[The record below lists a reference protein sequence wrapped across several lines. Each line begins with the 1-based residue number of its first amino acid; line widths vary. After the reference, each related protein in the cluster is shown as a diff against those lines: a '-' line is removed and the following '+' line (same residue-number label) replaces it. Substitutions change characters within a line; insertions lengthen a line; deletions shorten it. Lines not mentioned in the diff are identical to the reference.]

1 MQNGNG
7 KWKTWGLA
15 AKESII
21 AYFRT
26 FAIVWRSGALSLSGM
41 MFFTFSLGVLP
52 VGEFFVTEHLVNA
65 ITAAIG
71 DADWWQQV
79 VPWLLGLLGL
89 HIYST
94 VADQLREPLRLNVR
108 ENIEIWISEGLVRKS
123 NTIELV
129 EFQTPEFQNALARAR
144 TMSGDE
150 LEEIVWWIVDN
161 IQQLISVTALG
172 IVLWNLHPLLAL
184 LPMVTGIA
192 SWWSGSR
199 FATDV
204 YSLDVQQT
212 PQRRERDALEG
223 ILTDR
228 GAGKEVRLYQAQ
240 DLWIGRWRKLWSEL
254 IQKQQAIERRK
265 FWAHLAIG
273 VSRALL
279 YACSLILLLLAVFRG
294 SLTVGRY
301 IAAINAIVNLDGIW
315 HSVAEYFLLIA
326 DDMRRLSGDLY
337 SFLDRDTKTAGKAPS
352 TPQKAPN
359 LTASEEPTHL
369 NQELDSDSFLK
380 GTSSWLKIENVS
392 FFYPNAQEPV
402 LRQVNL
408 TLNKGER
415 VALVGPNGAGKST
428 LARLLLG
435 LYRPQTGLIRVGDVP
450 LNEEAR
456 QQWLT
461 HCSAVFQDFTCY
473 HLTAR
478 ENIIFGDL
486 EHPERMEVAST
497 AGGAVS
503 VIDGLNAGYETVLG
517 PTFGGRD
524 LSGGEWQRIATARGF
539 MRETPWLVVLDE
551 PTAAL
556 DPLAEQAIYERF
568 IQRSRGRTSLI
579 ISHRLSSVRTCDRIL
594 VLDNGTIVEDGD
606 HETLLANDGL
616 YAQFFRAQAQW
627 YV

>member
-1 MQNGNG
+1 MQNANG

-26 FAIVWRSGALSLSGM
+26 FAIVWRSGALALSGM
-41 MFFTFSLGVLP
+41 MFLTLSLGVLP
-52 VGEFFVTEHLVNA
+52 AGEFFVTERLVNA

-89 HIYST
+89 QIYST
-94 VADQLREPLRLNVR
+94 LADQLREPLRLNVR
-108 ENIEIWISEGLVRKS
+108 ENIEIWISEGIARKS

-129 EFQTPEFQNALARAR
+129 EFQTSEFQNALARAR

-150 LEEIVWWIVDN
+150 LEEIVWWIVDS

-184 LPMVTGIA
+184 LPTVTGIA

-199 FATDV
+199 FAVDA

-240 DLWIGRWRKLWSEL
+240 DSWIERWRKLWKEL
-254 IQKQQAIERRK
+254 IQEQQTIERRK
-265 FWAHLAIG
+265 LWAHLAIG
-273 VSRALL
+273 ISRALL
-279 YACSLILLLLAVFRG
+279 YACSLILLLLEVSRG
-294 SLTVGRY
+294 RLTVGTY
-301 IAAINAIVNLDGIW
+301 IAAAVAIVNLDGIW
-315 HSVAEYFLLIA
+315 NGVAGYFLLIA
-326 DDMRRLSGDLY
+326 DEMRRLSGDLY
-337 SFLDRDTKTAGKAPS
+337 SFLDRDTKTVGKEPS
-352 TPQKAPN
+352 TSQKAPN
-359 LTASEEPTHL
+359 LTASQEPSHL
-369 NQELDSDSFLK
+369 QV
-380 GTSSWLKIENVS
+380 ENVS

-435 LYRPQTGLIRVGDVP
+435 LYKPQTGLIRVGDVP
-450 LNEEAR
+450 LNEEER

-486 EHPERMEVAST
+486 EHPERMEAASV
-497 AGGAVS
+497 AGGAAS
-503 VIDGLNAGYETVLG
+503 VVDGLSAGYETVLG

-568 IQRSRGRTSLI
+568 IQRSSGRTSLI

-606 HETLLANDGL
+606 HETLLANDRL

>member
-1 MQNGNG
+1 MQNSKG

-41 MFFTFSLGVLP
+41 MFLTLSLGVLP

-71 DADWWQQV
+71 DTGWWRQV

-89 HIYST
+89 QIYST
-94 VADQLREPLRLNVR
+94 LADQLREPLRLNVR
-108 ENIEIWISEGLVRKS
+108 ENIEIWISEGIARKS

-150 LEEIVWWIVDN
+150 LEEIVWWIVDS
-161 IQQLISVTALG
+161 IQQLISVIALG
-172 IVLWNLHPLLAL
+172 IVLWSLHPLLAL

-199 FATDV
+199 FAVDT
-204 YSLDVQQT
+204 YSLDVEQT

-240 DLWIGRWRKLWSEL
+240 DLWIGRWRKLWKEL
-254 IQKQQAIERRK
+254 IEKQQVIERRK
-265 FWAHLAIG
+265 FLAHLAIG
-273 VSRALL
+273 ISRALL

-294 SLTVGRY
+294 GLTVGKY

-315 HSVAEYFLLIA
+315 DSVAGYFLLIA

-337 SFLDRDTKTAGKAPS
+337 SFLDRDTAAVAKDPS

-359 LTASEEPTHL
+359 LTAAQEPSHL
-369 NQELDSDSFLK
+369 Q
-380 GTSSWLKIENVS
+380 IENVS

-402 LRQVNL
+402 LRHVNL

-435 LYRPQTGLIRVGDVP
+435 LYRPQTGIIRVGDIP

-503 VIDGLNAGYETVLG
+503 VIDGLSAGYETVLG

-568 IQRSRGRTSLI
+568 IQRSSGRTSII

-594 VLDNGTIVEDGD
+594 VLDNGTIVEDGA
-606 HETLLANDGL
+606 HETLLANNGL
-616 YAQFFRAQAQW
+616 YAEFFRAQAQW

>member
-1 MQNGNG
+1 MQNANG

-26 FAIVWRSGALSLSGM
+26 FAIVWRSGSLALSGM
-41 MFFTFSLGVLP
+41 MFLTLSLGVLP
-52 VGEFFVTEHLVNA
+52 VGDYFVTEHLVNA

-71 DADWWQQV
+71 DTDWWQQV

-89 HIYST
+89 QIYST
-94 VADQLREPLRLNVR
+94 LADQLREPLRLNVR
-108 ENIEIWISEGLVRKS
+108 ENIEIWISEGITRKS
-123 NTIELV
+123 NTIELI

-150 LEEIVWWIVDN
+150 LEEIVWWLVDS

-172 IVLWNLHPLLAL
+172 IVLWGLHPLLAL
-184 LPMVTGIA
+184 LPTVTGIT

-199 FATDV
+199 FAADY
-204 YSLDVQQT
+204 YSLDVEQT

-240 DLWIGRWRKLWSEL
+240 DFWIGRWRKLWREL
-254 IQKQQAIERRK
+254 IEEQQVIERRK
-265 FWAHLAIG
+265 FFAHLAIG
-273 VSRALL
+273 ISRALL
-279 YACSLILLLLAVFRG
+279 YACSLILLLLEVSRG
-294 SLTVGRY
+294 RLTVGTY
-301 IAAINAIVNLDGIW
+301 IAAAVAIVNLDGIW
-315 HSVAEYFLLIA
+315 NGVAGYFLLIA
-326 DDMRRLSGDLY
+326 DEMRRLSGDLY
-337 SFLDRDTKTAGKAPS
+337 AFLDHDTDTVSGLKTPPTSGSPS
-352 TPQKAPN
+352 ESYEN
-359 LTASEEPTHL
+359 SSLTTTQEPTYL
-369 NQELDSDSFLK
+369 Q
-380 GTSSWLKIENVS
+380 IENVS
-392 FFYPNAQEPV
+392 FFYPNTQEPV
-402 LRQVNL
+402 LRHVNL

-435 LYRPQTGLIRVGDVP
+435 LYRPQSGTIHIGDMP
-450 LNEEAR
+450 LNEENR

-461 HCSAVFQDFTCY
+461 HCSAVFQDFTSY

-486 EHPERMEVAST
+486 EHPERMEEASI
-497 AGGAVS
+497 AGGSAS
-503 VIDGLNAGYETVLG
+503 VIERLTAGYETVLG

-556 DPLAEQAIYERF
+556 DPLAEQAVFERF
-568 IQRSRGRTSLI
+568 IERSAGRTSVL

-594 VLDNGTIVEDGD
+594 VLDSGTIVEDGD
-606 HETLLANDGL
+606 HETLLARDGL

>member
-1 MQNGNG
+1 MQNDNG
-7 KWKTWGLA
+7 KLKTWELA

-26 FAIVWRSGALSLSGM
+26 FAIVWKSGALALVGM
-41 MFFTFSLGVLP
+41 MLLTLSLGVLP
-52 VGEFFVTEHLVNA
+52 AGDYFVTKHLVNA

-71 DADWWQQV
+71 DANWWRQV
-79 VPWLLGLLGL
+79 LPWLLGLLGL
-89 HIYST
+89 QIYST
-94 VADQLREPLRLNVR
+94 LADQLREPLRFYVR
-108 ENIEIWISEGLVRKS
+108 ENIEVWISDGIVRKS
-123 NTIELV
+123 NTMELI
-129 EFQTPEFQNALARAR
+129 EFQTPKFQNALARAR
-144 TMSGDE
+144 TMSGVE
-150 LEEIVWWIVDN
+150 LEEIVWWIVDS
-161 IQQLISVTALG
+161 IQQLISVIALG
-172 IVLWNLHPLLAL
+172 IILWGLHPLLAL
-184 LPMVTGIA
+184 LPTVTGLA

-199 FATDV
+199 FAADTYD
-204 YSLDVQQT
+204 LDVEQT
-212 PQRRERDALEG
+212 SKRRERDALEG

-240 DLWIGRWRKLWSEL
+240 DLWIGRWQRLWREL
-254 IQKQQAIERRK
+254 IQGQQAIERRK
-265 FWAHLAIG
+265 VFAHLAIDI
-273 VSRALL
+273 SRGLL
-279 YACSLILLLLAVFRG
+279 FACSLILLLLQVFRG
-294 SLTVGRY
+294 GLTIGEY
-301 IAAINAIVNLDGIW
+301 IAAATAIVSLDGIW
-315 HSVAEYFLLIA
+315 NSVASYFQWIA

-337 SFLDRDTKTAGKAPS
+337 AFLDRDAD
-352 TPQKAPN
+352 
-359 LTASEEPTHL
+359 TASGLKTPPTSGSPSEYYKNSSLIATQEPSYL
-369 NQELDSDSFLK
+369 Q
-380 GTSSWLKIENVS
+380 IENVS
-392 FFYPNAQEPV
+392 FLYPNAQEPV
-402 LRQVNL
+402 LSHVNL
-408 TLNKGER
+408 TLKKGER

-435 LYRPQTGLIRVGDVP
+435 LYSPQTGVIRVENIP
-450 LNEEAR
+450 LNEENR
-456 QQWLT
+456 QEWLK

-486 EHPERMEVAST
+486 EHPERMETAAT

-503 VIDGLNAGYETVLG
+503 VIDGLAAGYETVLG

-568 IQRSRGRTSLI
+568 IERSAGRTSMI

-594 VLDNGTIVEDGD
+594 VLDNGTIIEDGD
-606 HETLLANDGL
+606 HETLLAKDGL
-616 YAQFFRAQAQW
+616 YAKFFKAQAQW

>member
-7 KWKTWGLA
+7 KWKTWRSA

-41 MFFTFSLGVLP
+41 MFLTLSLGVLP
-52 VGEFFVTEHLVNA
+52 VGEFFVTEHLVNV

-71 DADWWQQV
+71 DAGWWRQV
-79 VPWLLGLLGL
+79 VPWLLALLGL
-89 HIYST
+89 QIYST
-94 VADQLREPLRLNVR
+94 LADQLREPLRLTVR
-108 ENIEIWISEGLVRKS
+108 ENIEIWMSEGIVRKS
-123 NTIELV
+123 NTIELI
-129 EFQTPEFQNALARAR
+129 EFQTSEFQNALARAR
-144 TMSGDE
+144 SMSGDE
-150 LEEIVWWIVDN
+150 LEEIVWWIVDS

-172 IVLWNLHPLLAL
+172 IVLWSLHPLLAL
-184 LPMVTGIA
+184 LPTVTGIA

-199 FATDV
+199 FAVDA

-240 DLWIGRWRKLWSEL
+240 DLWIERWQKLWQEL
-254 IQKQQAIERRK
+254 IEKQQAIERRK
-265 FWAHLAIG
+265 FLAHIAIG
-273 VSRALL
+273 ISRALL
-279 YACSLILLLLAVFRG
+279 YVCSLILLLLEVSRG
-294 SLTVGRY
+294 RLTVGTY
-301 IAAINAIVNLDGIW
+301 VAAAVAIVNLDGIW
-315 HSVAEYFLLIA
+315 DGVAGYFLLIA
-326 DDMRRLSGDLY
+326 GEMRRLSGDLY
-337 SFLDRDTKTAGKAPS
+337 SFLDRDTDTVSGLKTPPTSSTPS

-359 LTASEEPTHL
+359 LTASQEPSHL
-369 NQELDSDSFLK
+369 QV
-380 GTSSWLKIENVS
+380 ENVS
-392 FFYPNAQEPV
+392 FFYPNAQAPV

-408 TLNKGER
+408 TVNKGER

-435 LYRPQTGLIRVGDVP
+435 LYQPQTGVIRVGDIP

-456 QQWLT
+456 QEWLT

-503 VIDGLNAGYETVLG
+503 VIEGLAAGYETVLG

-568 IQRSRGRTSLI
+568 IQRSAGRTALI

>member
-1 MQNGNG
+1 MQNDNG
-7 KWKTWGLA
+7 KLKTWGLA

-26 FAIVWRSGALSLSGM
+26 FAIVWKSGALALVGM
-41 MFFTFSLGVLP
+41 MLLTLSLGVLP
-52 VGEFFVTEHLVNA
+52 AGDYFVTKHLVNA

-71 DADWWQQV
+71 DANWWRQV
-79 VPWLLGLLGL
+79 LPWLLGLLGL
-89 HIYST
+89 QIYST
-94 VADQLREPLRLNVR
+94 LADQLREPLRFYVR
-108 ENIEIWISEGLVRKS
+108 ENIEVWISDGIVRKS
-123 NTIELV
+123 NTMELI

-144 TMSGDE
+144 TMSGVE
-150 LEEIVWWIVDN
+150 LEEIVWWIVDS
-161 IQQLISVTALG
+161 IQQLISVIALG
-172 IVLWNLHPLLAL
+172 IILWGLHPLLAL
-184 LPMVTGIA
+184 LPTVTGLA

-199 FATDV
+199 FAADTYD
-204 YSLDVQQT
+204 LDVEQT
-212 PQRRERDALEG
+212 SKRRERDALEG

-240 DLWIGRWRKLWSEL
+240 DLWIDRWQRLWREL
-254 IQKQQAIERRK
+254 IQGQQAIERRK
-265 FWAHLAIG
+265 VFAHLAIDI
-273 VSRALL
+273 SRGLL
-279 YACSLILLLLAVFRG
+279 FACSLILLLLQVFRG
-294 SLTVGRY
+294 GLTIGEY
-301 IAAINAIVNLDGIW
+301 IAAATAIVSLDGIW
-315 HSVAEYFLLIA
+315 NSVASYFQWIA

-337 SFLDRDTKTAGKAPS
+337 AFLDRDAD
-352 TPQKAPN
+352 
-359 LTASEEPTHL
+359 TASGLKTPPTSGSPSESYKNSSLIATQEPSYL
-369 NQELDSDSFLK
+369 Q
-380 GTSSWLKIENVS
+380 IENVS
-392 FFYPNAQEPV
+392 FLYPNAQEPV
-402 LRQVNL
+402 LSHVNL
-408 TLNKGER
+408 TLKKGER

-435 LYRPQTGLIRVGDVP
+435 LYSPQTGVIRVENIP
-450 LNEEAR
+450 LNEENR
-456 QQWLT
+456 QEWLK

-486 EHPERMEVAST
+486 EHPERMETAAT

-503 VIDGLNAGYETVLG
+503 VIDGLAAGYETVLG

-568 IQRSRGRTSLI
+568 IERSAGRTSMI

-594 VLDNGTIVEDGD
+594 VLDNGTIIEDGD
-606 HETLLANDGL
+606 HETLLAKDGL
-616 YAQFFRAQAQW
+616 YAKFFKAQAQW

>member
-1 MQNGNG
+1 MQNSKG
-7 KWKTWGLA
+7 KLKTWGLA
-15 AKESII
+15 AKESLL

-26 FAIVWRSGALSLSGM
+26 FAIVWKSGALVLVGM
-41 MFFTFSLGVLP
+41 MLLTLSLGVLP
-52 VGEFFVTEHLVNA
+52 AGDYFVTKHLVNA

-71 DADWWQQV
+71 DANWWRQV
-79 VPWLLGLLGL
+79 LPWLLGLLGL
-89 HIYST
+89 QIYST
-94 VADQLREPLRLNVR
+94 LADQLREPLRFYVR
-108 ENIEIWISEGLVRKS
+108 ENIEVWISEGIVRKS
-123 NTIELV
+123 NTMELI

-144 TMSGDE
+144 TMSGVE
-150 LEEIVWWIVDN
+150 LEEIVWWIVDS
-161 IQQLISVTALG
+161 IQQLISVIALG
-172 IVLWNLHPLLAL
+172 IILWGLHPLLAL
-184 LPMVTGIA
+184 LPTVTGLA

-199 FATDV
+199 FAADTYD
-204 YSLDVQQT
+204 LDVEQT
-212 PQRRERDALEG
+212 SKRRERDALEG

-240 DLWIGRWRKLWSEL
+240 DLWIGRWQRLWREL
-254 IQKQQAIERRK
+254 IHSQQAIERRK
-265 FWAHLAIG
+265 FFAHLAIDI
-273 VSRALL
+273 SRGLL
-279 YACSLILLLLAVFRG
+279 FACSLILLLLQVFRG
-294 SLTVGRY
+294 GLTIGEY
-301 IAAINAIVNLDGIW
+301 IAAATAIVSLDGIW
-315 HSVAEYFLLIA
+315 NSVASYFQWIA

-337 SFLDRDTKTAGKAPS
+337 AFLDRDADTTSGLKTPS
-352 TPQKAPN
+352 TSGSP
-359 LTASEEPTHL
+359 SESYENSPLIAIQEPSYL
-369 NQELDSDSFLK
+369 Q
-380 GTSSWLKIENVS
+380 IENVS
-392 FFYPNAQEPV
+392 FLYPNAQEPV
-402 LRQVNL
+402 LNHVNL
-408 TLNKGER
+408 TLKKGER

-435 LYRPQTGLIRVGDVP
+435 LYSPQTGVIRVENIP
-450 LNEEAR
+450 LNEENR
-456 QQWLT
+456 QEWLK

-486 EHPERMEVAST
+486 EHPERMETAAT

-503 VIDGLNAGYETVLG
+503 VIDGLAAGYETVLG

-568 IQRSRGRTSLI
+568 IERSAGRTSMI

-594 VLDNGTIVEDGD
+594 VLDNGTIIEDGD
-606 HETLLANDGL
+606 HETLLAKDGL
-616 YAQFFRAQAQW
+616 YAQFFKAQAQW